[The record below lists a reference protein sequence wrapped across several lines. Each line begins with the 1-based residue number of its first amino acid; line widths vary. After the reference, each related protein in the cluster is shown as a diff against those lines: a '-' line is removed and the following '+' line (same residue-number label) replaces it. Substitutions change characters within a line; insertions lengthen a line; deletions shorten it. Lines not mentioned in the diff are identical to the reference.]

1 MTQETQILNHLKT
14 GGKLTPIDALN
25 NFGCFRLAA
34 VVHSLKKKGHDIHS
48 AKISNPSNGKTYAQ
62 YSMVYRYKYDG

>member
-14 GGKLTPIDALN
+14 GAKLTPIDALN
-25 NFGCFRLAA
+25 NFQCFRLAA

-48 AKISNPSNGKTYAQ
+48 TKISDPRNGKSYAQ
-62 YSMVYRYKYDG
+62 YSMIYRYKYE